1 MTRLRTGAAVLMAL
15 GVVLGLGRLPARAQG
30 AAQADPSREVARIKV
45 LVEEAR
51 WGEAMQASKALAD
64 RCPDRPE
71 LHVLVGDTLLMNFL
85 ARDAAAEYRSAMDA
99 PGVAPLALGKLAAAL
114 VAQGK
119 DGEALRVLRDA
130 AARGWELS
138 ESALVVQSRLEPI
151 PEDRIAVLSRLV
163 KVRPEDEGLKGQLAL
178 ARALAPRLPGPV
190 EVASGGLGT
199 TRVREIYREPSVLL
213 RLNGKEDWLALD
225 TGSETILLNVD
236 TAKHL
241 KLPVLAETEYMGW
254 GYRGARKTAYVF
266 VDRLEVAGR
275 TLRGVAAL
283 LNRRDTEFS
292 TNKAGYL
299 SLGPFRDVTV
309 RYDRRRGTFSLHP
322 SGTAAASLFQGAT
335 QSLPILWARDLP
347 LVPVMVQGRGPFP
360 FLLDTGATYTLL
372 DAQHV
377 EVLGIRVNTGKYG
390 HMRAEGMSG
399 AFTSNVAEQVT
410 LGLGSIR
417 YDRPAIFV
425 TDVPQRFL
433 VPVYGILGRDILNDY
448 AMAFDGPLATLT
460 LSRY

>member
-1 MTRLRTGAAVLMAL
+1 MMRLPTRAATLL
-15 GVVLGLGRLPARAQG
+15 VLGLVLGPGGPPPRAQG
-30 AAQADPSREVARIKV
+30 AVQADPSREVARIKA
-45 LVEEAR
+45 LVEDAR
-51 WGEAMQASKALAD
+51 WGDAMQAARDLSL
-64 RCPDRPE
+64 RSPDRPE
-71 LHVLVGDTLLMNFL
+71 LHVLAGDTLLMNFR
-85 ARDAAAEYRSAMDA
+85 ARDAAAEYRAAMES
-99 PGVAPLALGKLAAAL
+99 PEVASLALGKLAGAL

-130 AARGWELS
+130 AANGVEPS
-138 ESALVVQSRLEPI
+138 ESALVVRSRLEPI
-151 PEDRIAVLSRLV
+151 PEDRIAVLSLLL
-163 KVRPEDEGLKGQLAL
+163 KEHPDDAGLKGQLAL
-178 ARALAPRLPGPV
+178 ARALAPRLPGPM
-190 EVASGGLGT
+190 EASSGVLGT

-213 RLNGKEDWLALD
+213 SLNGRENWLALD
-225 TGSETILLNVD
+225 TGSESILLNVD
-236 TAKHL
+236 TAKRL

-254 GYRGARKTAYVF
+254 GYKGARKTAYVF

-299 SLGPFRDVTV
+299 SLGPFRDVMV
-309 RYDRRRGTFSLHP
+309 RYDRRRGVFSLHP
-322 SGTAAASLFQGAT
+322 SGTEPSSLFRGK
-335 QSLPILWARDLP
+335 SEVLPILWARDLP

-360 FLLDTGATYTLL
+360 FLLDTGAAFTLL

-377 EVLGIRVNTGKYG
+377 EALGIRVNTGKYG
-390 HMRAEGMSG
+390 KLRAEGMSG
-399 AFTSNVAEQVT
+399 SFNSNVAEQVT
-410 LGLGSIR
+410 LGLGSVR

-448 AMAFDGPLATLT
+448 AIAFDGPLAELA
-460 LSRY
+460 LARY